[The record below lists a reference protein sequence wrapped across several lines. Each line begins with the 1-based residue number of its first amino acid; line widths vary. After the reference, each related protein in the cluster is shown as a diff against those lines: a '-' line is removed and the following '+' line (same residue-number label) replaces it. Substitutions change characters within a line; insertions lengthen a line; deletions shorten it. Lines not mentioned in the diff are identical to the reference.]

1 LGKPPRWKCSSRI
14 ASTYKEIVFLIDEAE
29 AHLHPRW
36 QRQIL
41 PAILEVVDAIT
52 GEHDTKVQ
60 VIATT
65 YSPLVLA
72 SLESL
77 FNYDLDSWFDM
88 DLDSETRSVVLEK
101 KDYVRRGDIS
111 NWLTSDAF
119 DLKEARSLPA
129 EEAITAALALLQT
142 GRTRG
147 ISSPA

>member
-1 LGKPPRWKCSSRI
+1 
-14 ASTYKEIVFLIDEAE
+14 
-29 AHLHPRW
+29 
-36 QRQIL
+36 
-41 PAILEVVDAIT
+41 VVDAIT